1 MVAANPKTVLVLI
14 NGGPLAI
21 EAEAAS
27 VPAIVECF
35 YPGQLGGEAI
45 VDALMGDVNV
55 FGKMPYTTY
64 YRNYTSRR
72 DIREGDL
79 RVGSGTT
86 YWWMKD
92 PVLFP
97 FGSGLEYTTF
107 SFAWAVQPPPPP
119 AAPVPPSAA
128 VVVETIPDR
137 PAELLIEHR
146 VVVTNTGPRA
156 SPGPTSPLQTPPARP
171 VFGLLLFGL
180 LCVSMGFLRDDE
192 RGSFRE

>member
-64 YRNYTSRR
+64 FANFVSHDHHHRHHRR
-72 DIREGDL
+72 RCRCCRCD
-79 RVGSGTT
+79 V
-86 YWWMKD
+86 
-92 PVLFP
+92 
-97 FGSGLEYTTF
+97 
-107 SFAWAVQPPPPP
+107 
-119 AAPVPPSAA
+119 
-128 VVVETIPDR
+128 
-137 PAELLIEHR
+137 H
-146 VVVTNTGPRA
+146 
-156 SPGPTSPLQTPPARP
+156 
-171 VFGLLLFGL
+171 
-180 LCVSMGFLRDDE
+180 
-192 RGSFRE
+192 